1 MDACQIWRLM
11 AHARSLSLSLSLSLC
26 IPDGVVSVEKQSWF
40 YSGELPW
47 QENDDRTDA
56 IVT

>member
-1 MDACQIWRLM
+1 MPVRFGGSWL
-11 AHARSLSLSLSLSLC
+11 ARALSLSLSLSLSLC

-56 IVT
+56 IVP

>member
-1 MDACQIWRLM
+1 MPVRFAGSWL
-11 AHARSLSLSLSLSLC
+11 SLSLSLFLFLSLSLC

>member
-1 MDACQIWRLM
+1 M
-11 AHARSLSLSLSLSLC
+11 ALSLFLSLSLSLSLC

-40 YSGELPW
+40 YSGELLW

-56 IVT
+56 IMT